1 MAQKRIQALDN
12 RASQRTIAA
21 ALSTTTGTRRAKHTS
36 WRPFI
41 MSSSGRPVAR
51 LTVVWGRAMLEV
63 GFTAA
68 RKMTGLPL
76 VMPPLIPPAPLREV
90 WPAMSVRGSLCCE
103 PRMREAPKPSPKNHL
118 GNGRFHRIEEGLAQ
132 TGGDPAADAFHHSA
146 DRITLGRHLG
156 EEGIEGSIV
165 PFIPCK
171 GQASDLRQSGIDLYR
186 GNDFLGHHPG
196 SNEGKGHPPGEH
208 SAPGGEAVRSVFYPA
223 HPVRMAGTGDV
234 GKLPISGRVSTIIA
248 EEELEGR
255 AGGQP
260 VLHAPDDLRDVPLRA
275 GGSPLAAWTAAVDVL
290 SEVPGTQWDTLRY
303 TVDLNRHERAVGFP
317 CEGNPECVSE
327 SVAHIVSYYW

>member
-1 MAQKRIQALDN
+1 MASLYYELFLTAGSQIDSGLGTGNAGGGLDGGTEDD
-12 RASQRTIAA
+12 RVAVGDASVDAA
-21 ALSTTTGTRRAKHTS
+21 GTVA
-36 WRPFI
+36 
-41 MSSSGRPVAR
+41 GGVAR
-51 LTVVWGRAMLEV
+51 DVGERVVVLRAAYAGGAEAVPELY
-63 GFTAA
+63 
-68 RKMTGLPL
+68 
-76 VMPPLIPPAPLREV
+76 APDAGNGE
-90 WPAMSVRGSLCCE
+90 
-103 PRMREAPKPSPKNHL
+103 NHL

-146 DRITLGRHLG
+146 DRIALRRHLG

-208 SAPGGEAVRSVFYPA
+208 SAPGGEAVRSIFYPA

-234 GKLPISGRVSTIIA
+234 GKLPISRRVRILIA

-255 AGGQP
+255 AGGQA
-260 VLHAPDDLRDVPLRA
+260 VLHAPDDLRDVLLRA

-290 SEVPGTQWDTLRY
+290 SKVSGTQRNTLRHA
-303 TVDLNRHERAVGFP
+303 VDLNRHERAVGFP